1 MKSTIDTSNKDWN
14 KFIEEVN
21 FTAKDVEYYLN
32 HVLDTPEF
40 NITAGEVVDIENDT
54 YIKGKSCIHGYG
66 IFAKKDINKGD
77 IIGIAVGYSNNK
89 KYRSYIGRF
98 VNHSN
103 VKNAKLKEL
112 DSKEVIA
119 ICTLNIG
126 SGEEILV
133 DYRDHWFKL

>member
-1 MKSTIDTSNKDWN
+1 MKSITNISNEDWN
-14 KFIEEVN
+14 EFLKEVN
-21 FTAKDVEYYLN
+21 YTTKDVEYYLN

-98 VNHSN
+98 SNHSN
-103 VKNAKLKEL
+103 IKNAIFKEFDNGSVMAL
-112 DSKEVIA
+112 CVE
-119 ICTLNIG
+119 NIR
-126 SGEEILV
+126 SGDEILF
-133 DYRDHWFKL
+133 DYRDHWGKF